1 MIVQMRDPRLYLVI
15 GFLAV
20 VMLCVQVNPIMGQ
33 VSSTAN
39 HVVLNEVE
47 IDPTGDDSKSI
58 LQWVELYNPTSQ
70 PVNIGGWTIGATTG
84 LRNTYTISAGTIIQ
98 SGKFLAY
105 TNGPSW
111 FPHIGAVVQLKNTNG
126 MVIDQTTPLY
136 DQQND
141 FNTWQRIADG
151 FNTNSTSDWA
161 FKIGTPNTSNGKLA
175 STGTSS
181 SFGITVA
188 TDKTNY
194 IFGDVIKISGQ
205 VSKQVNVPN
214 LSYIPEPISIVVTGL
229 GFQKTI
235 TTYPDIHLQYE
246 TDLKTDQLLG
256 FKEGNYKIS
265 VTYSDASANVQF
277 TLSEQAYAPPPQQA
291 PTTLTFITDKPS
303 YILGDTITIVGNVSK
318 IIPLTPVTY
327 TVYDPN
333 SAQIY
338 NGNLFPDSQ
347 GRITSYNYFHRSSAS
362 SGVVINSVNPVY
374 GTYNIIAKYDTTTT
388 TTSFNLIQPPT
399 LSAPIVVTTNKQA
412 YGPGDP
418 IIISGRTN
426 LIGVYDFQIEIV
438 QSQTVG
444 AVRQNFDVKN
454 QLNVSPDGSFKYQ
467 ISTGAVSVLERT
479 SRQSLTTPYQLSI
492 PNTGNIFGS
501 YRVIISEKSY
511 KAQADFNIVQDPS
524 IFVATNSGPLSITT
538 DQSSYAIGDPVAISG
553 NIASNQVTTATS
565 LVITVLNEN
574 GTALISKANPI
585 PNLSGGLGTGVV
597 NAPMTFYA
605 YPDSNGNYKLQETLY
620 RSVFEPGT
628 YTLKATY
635 NKLTTTTSFSV
646 YDPLLTGNQAVVAST
661 DKQVYGIGETVHLTG
676 KLSSFVDTSSYTI
689 TLTLPDGS
697 IITNPLTITNGFFS
711 WDWTIPNSSTDHG
724 TLATIINSGRQN
736 VVTINNYPN
745 TFGIYRITI
754 GSNHAKID
762 LFFGVS
768 KNSQS
773 ETKLSPF
780 FIETDKADYITTQR
794 VQIFGQVI
802 PQVNAAT
809 LEQNTMINIG
819 VFANT
824 GQEVFRATVQV
835 NPGGQFQTSIG
846 LRPGSFQTGTYKI
859 FGNYLEA
866 SSEAIFN
873 VTDPFTTSS
882 NKLSL
887 LLTTDNDKYLP
898 GQTVLITGRTSFI
911 VSINSVDISVGLAN
925 DTIISEGQVVSKE
938 GSVLPKATVPFDQTS
953 SFSYDYKI
961 PNNAKPGNYA
971 VMAKVPFGVFS
982 APFQIVNQLPNVV
995 TPPQE
1000 NATQG
1005 NTTPENTTQGTPQV
1019 ITPSITPSTIG
1030 PTQKTI
1036 LSNNITIDKVNR
1048 ITDSFIPIT
1057 THEKTI
1063 GNSTFYPRMIDGL
1076 LRVNHGD
1083 ESNVNL
1089 KVTFEDG
1096 TCLIG
1101 QDSNCK
1107 ITGSTQ
1113 HAGSLYQTI
1122 QIGNQNFL
1130 VGYTGSGARLEKFT
1144 ILPADENAVIQDG
1157 QFNVQI
1163 LKKDEPSRF
1172 YYQITSV
1179 SK

>member
-1 MIVQMRDPRLYLVI
+1 MRDPRLYLVI

-20 VMLCVQVNPIMGQ
+20 VMLCVQVNPVMGQ
-33 VSSTAN
+33 VSFTAN

-98 SGKFLAY
+98 SGKFLTYA
-105 TNGPSW
+105 NGPSW
-111 FPHIGAVVQLKNTNG
+111 FPHIGAVVQLKDANG
-126 MVIDQTTPLY
+126 MVIDQTPPLY

-141 FNTWQRIADG
+141 FNTWQRTADG

-181 SFGITVA
+181 ALGIIVA

-205 VSKQVNVPN
+205 VSKQVNVPY
-214 LSYIPEPISIVVTGL
+214 LSYIPEPIKIVVTGL

-235 TTYPDIHLQYE
+235 TAYPDIHLQYE

-265 VTYSDASANVQF
+265 VTYSDASANAQF
-277 TLSEQAYAPPPQQA
+277 TLSEQAYVPPPQQA
-291 PTTLTFITDKPS
+291 PTALTFITDKPS

-318 IIPLTPVTY
+318 IIPLTAVTY

-333 SAQIY
+333 NVKVY
-338 NGNLFPDSQ
+338 DGNLFPDSQ
-347 GRITSYNYFHRSSAS
+347 GRITSYNYFHHTSAS

-374 GTYNIIAKYDTTTT
+374 GTYDIIAKYDATTTIA
-388 TTSFNLIQPPT
+388 SFNLIPPPT
-399 LSAPIVVTTNKQA
+399 LNTTPIVVTTDKQA
-412 YGPGDP
+412 YGIGDTVTISGHVNLGGLQNTGLSPALQITHSFLTSGNRGAVPNSAQMKTFVNIDSDNNFTYKFFIPARSDSLGNYRAVVSLPHGLAEIDFVVTENPSTYQVTQSSPFSIMTDKNLYALGDP
-418 IIISGRTN
+418 ISISGT
-426 LIGVYDFQIEIV
+426 I
-438 QSQTVG
+438 
-444 AVRQNFDVKN
+444 
-454 QLNVSPDGSFKYQ
+454 
-467 ISTGAVSVLERT
+467 
-479 SRQSLTTPYQLSI
+479 
-492 PNTGNIFGS
+492 
-501 YRVIISEKSY
+501 
-511 KAQADFNIVQDPS
+511 
-524 IFVATNSGPLSITT
+524 
-538 DQSSYAIGDPVAISG
+538 
-553 NIASNQVTTATS
+553 
-565 LVITVLNEN
+565 
-574 GTALISKANPI
+574 ANPI
-585 PNLSGGLGTGVV
+585 NQLYSTSPTVEIIPLDSTGSPLFSHGSYLGIPFVSHGSYLNSLFAPTSNVLSYSV
-597 NAPMTFYA
+597 
-605 YPDSNGNYKLQETLY
+605 YPDNYGFFNLKQIVQRGIYQPGN
-620 RSVFEPGT
+620 
-628 YTLKATY
+628 YTLKAIY
-635 NKLTTTTSFSV
+635 SHLSASASFSV
-646 YDPLLTGNQAVVAST
+646 YEPLATGNQAIVAST

-676 KLSSFVDTSSYTI
+676 KLSNLVDPSSHTI

-711 WDWTIPNSSTDHG
+711 WDWTIPNSPTTSG
-724 TLATIINSGRQN
+724 TLATIIHSGRQN

-754 GSNHAKID
+754 SSSHDKTD

-768 KNSQS
+768 KNPQS

-780 FIETDKADYITTQR
+780 FLETDKTDYITTQR

-802 PQVNAAT
+802 PKVNAAA
-809 LEQNTMINIG
+809 LEQNTMINIA
-819 VFANT
+819 VYAHT
-824 GQEVFRATVQV
+824 GQEASRATVQV

-846 LRPGSFQTGTYKI
+846 LRPGIFQTGTYKI
-859 FGNYLEA
+859 YGSYLDA
-866 SSEAIFN
+866 SSQTSFN

-887 LLTTDNDKYLP
+887 LLTTDSDKYLP
-898 GQTVLITGRTSFI
+898 GQTVLITGRTSYVI
-911 VSINSVDISVGLAN
+911 SIPSVAISVGLAN
-925 DTIISEGQVVSKE
+925 DTIISEGQVVSKG
-938 GSVLPKATVPFDQTS
+938 GSVLPRATVTFDQTS
-953 SFSYDYKI
+953 SFSYDYVI
-961 PNNAKPGNYA
+961 PKNAKLGNYT
-971 VMAKVPFGVFS
+971 VMANVPFGVFS
-982 APFQIVNQLPNVV
+982 VPFQVVNQLPNVV
-995 TPPQE
+995 APPQV
-1000 NATQG
+1000 NATQ
-1005 NTTPENTTQGTPQV
+1005 ENTTQGTPQV

-1036 LSNNITIDKVNR
+1036 LSNTITIDKVNR

-1057 THEKTI
+1057 VKEKTI

-1076 LRVNHGD
+1076 LRVNLGD

-1096 TCLIG
+1096 TCMIG

-1122 QIGNQNFL
+1122 QIGTQNFL

-1157 QFNVQI
+1157 QWSVQI